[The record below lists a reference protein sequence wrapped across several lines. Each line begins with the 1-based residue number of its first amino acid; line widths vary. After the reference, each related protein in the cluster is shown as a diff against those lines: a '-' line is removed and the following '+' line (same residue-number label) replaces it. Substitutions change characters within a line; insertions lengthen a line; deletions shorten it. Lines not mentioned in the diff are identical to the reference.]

1 MTNDL
6 ELAIQMFRNTAA
18 GYRRYERYYKG
29 EHDLS
34 FATEKFE
41 SAFGSIF
48 REFAMNL
55 CAERVDAVQSNVTP
69 SLRVG
74 SA

>member
-6 ELAIQMFRNTAA
+6 ELATQMFRNTAA
-18 GYRRYERYYKG
+18 KYRRSERYYYKG

-41 SAFGSIF
+41 SASRANVQGVVCNEPVPGDGSWT
-48 REFAMNL
+48 A
-55 CAERVDAVQSNVTP
+55 A
-69 SLRVG
+69 
-74 SA
+74 